1 MRIDSFI
8 RILAMAAAGAAL
20 TPALAQESFDA
31 CEIFTVEDAQKI
43 LGADAAAEPVNPKVK
58 RPKVIPSCT
67 YLATKD
73 NVKVAATALFK
84 WGKTNEDTQR
94 AFEDARMQFQT
105 KPMLISGTQAFWS
118 GKTGQMNLRK
128 GRTWITV
135 AVGSERPNERTSEDA
150 KKVAEALAK
159 RL

>member
-1 MRIDSFI
+1 MRIGSFI
-8 RILAMAAAGAAL
+8 GILAMAAAGVQL

-67 YLATKD
+67 YHATRDGKP
-73 NVKVAATALFK
+73 VAATALFK

-105 KPMLISGTQAFWS
+105 KPMLIEGAQAFWA
-118 GKTGQMNLRK
+118 GKQGEMMLRK
-128 GRTWITV
+128 GRTWITIS
-135 AVGSERPNERTSEDA
+135 VGPAMPTQRDLNETRRLAEILV
-150 KKVAEALAK
+150 KKM
-159 RL
+159 

>member
-1 MRIDSFI
+1 MRIGSFI

-20 TPALAQESFDA
+20 TPAHAQESFDA

-43 LGADAAAEPVNPKVK
+43 LGKDAAPEPVNPKAK

-105 KPMLISGTQAFWS
+105 KPMLIEGAQAFWA
-118 GKTGQMNLRK
+118 GKQGEMMLRK
-128 GRTWITV
+128 GRTWITIS
-135 AVGSERPNERTSEDA
+135 VGPAAPTQRDLNEARRLAEILV
-150 KKVAEALAK
+150 KKM
-159 RL
+159 

>member
-1 MRIDSFI
+1 MRIGSFI
-8 RILAMAAAGAAL
+8 RILAMAAVGLQL

-31 CEIFTVEDAQKI
+31 CEIFTVEDAQKV
-43 LGADAAAEPVNPKVK
+43 LGKDAAPEPVNPKMK

-67 YLATKD
+67 YLATRD

-105 KPMLISGTQAFWS
+105 KPMLIEGAQAFWA
-118 GKTGQMNLRK
+118 GKQGEMMLRK
-128 GRTWITV
+128 GRTWITIS
-135 AVGSERPNERTSEDA
+135 VGPAMPTQRDLNETRRLAEILV
-150 KKVAEALAK
+150 KKM
-159 RL
+159 

>member
-67 YLATKD
+67 YHATRD

-105 KPMLISGTQAFWS
+105 KPMLIEGAQAFWA
-118 GKTGQMNLRK
+118 GKQGEMMLRK
-128 GRTWITV
+128 GRTWITIS
-135 AVGSERPNERTSEDA
+135 VGPAMPTQRDLNETRRLAEILV
-150 KKVAEALAK
+150 KKM
-159 RL
+159 

>member
-1 MRIDSFI
+1 
-8 RILAMAAAGAAL
+8 MAAVGLQL

-31 CEIFTVEDAQKI
+31 CEIFTVEDAQKV
-43 LGADAAAEPVNPKVK
+43 LGKDAAPEPVNPKMK

-67 YLATKD
+67 YLATRD

-105 KPMLISGTQAFWS
+105 KPMLIEGAQAFWA
-118 GKTGQMNLRK
+118 GKQGEMMLRK
-128 GRTWITV
+128 GRTWITIS
-135 AVGSERPNERTSEDA
+135 VGPAMPTQRDLNETRRLAEILV
-150 KKVAEALAK
+150 KKM
-159 RL
+159 